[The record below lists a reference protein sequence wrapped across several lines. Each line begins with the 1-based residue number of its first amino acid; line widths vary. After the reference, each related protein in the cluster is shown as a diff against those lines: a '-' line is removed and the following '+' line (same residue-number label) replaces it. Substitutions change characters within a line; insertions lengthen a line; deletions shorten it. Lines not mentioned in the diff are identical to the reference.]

1 MSVLLGGV
9 NMERIKVGLGKRNE
23 RLEKL
28 REVEGWTRKESLN
41 SGGAKTTEWE
51 GWGLGLVGFR
61 EERKRY
67 PRNWAHYNQGVG
79 RKLSQQGL
87 RASTGPVFWAYKE
100 PASVSEQQVFLK
112 GPPASYFPVYTSTQD
127 LTTLWIGCKIHI
139 TPYRREKAHH
149 QDGYY
154 LVYAVLMWQAQGW
167 CLWHP
172 SSP

>member
-1 MSVLLGGV
+1 MSLLLGGV

-41 SGGAKTTEWE
+41 SGGAKMTEWE
-51 GWGLGLVGFR
+51 RWELGLVGSR

-67 PRNWAHYNQGVG
+67 HRIWAHYNQGVG
-79 RKLSQQGL
+79 RNLSQQGL
-87 RASTGPVFWAYKE
+87 RASAGPVFWAYKE

-112 GPPASYFPVYTSTQD
+112 GPPTSYFPVYTSTQD
-127 LTTLWIGCKIHI
+127 LNRMQNSYYTIPK
-139 TPYRREKAHH
+139 RKAHH
-149 QDGYY
+149 RDGYY
-154 LVYAVLMWQAQGW
+154 LVYTVLMWQAQGW